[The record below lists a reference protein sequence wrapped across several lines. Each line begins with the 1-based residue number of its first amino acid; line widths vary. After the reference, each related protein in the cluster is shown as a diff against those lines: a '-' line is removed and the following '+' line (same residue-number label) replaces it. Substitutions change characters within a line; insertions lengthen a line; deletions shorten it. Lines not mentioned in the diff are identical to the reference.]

1 MKNENQIDQDLL
13 DELDQLRNRVASL
26 EAQLAQSQQFESDQR
41 QINDSLPVLVATA
54 GLDGWYKEVNAAFER
69 ILGWSEQ
76 ESLSRPFMEFIHPED
91 REEATRVFGKLQ
103 SGETIA
109 YFVDRNRCKDGS
121 YRWISW
127 TVIPLQEREI
137 VFGIGQDIT
146 EQKQAETELEQA
158 HADLERRVAERTEEL
173 QRSQARYQALVDS
186 SPDAIVMFD
195 LDGCVTFASPQAAK
209 IHEVEK
215 ASDLEGRLVTDLVVE
230 SDRESMKSNI
240 RLLLSSGIRRNDQ
253 YTGLRTDGSTFVGD
267 VSASVILD
275 ASGKPEAMMGVYRDI
290 TEQRKA
296 QEAVQK
302 EQDSLRRMLQASD
315 HDRKLFAQDIHEGV
329 AQRLLGALMQLEAV
343 QQMEHEPI
351 DEARPCFDAGLDAL
365 RQASVEA
372 RRLMNRTRTPVLEE
386 FGVDVAITEFIDQLN
401 EMPDGPKIVYT
412 CEGQFER
419 LEPVLENTVFRVVQE
434 AVTNA
439 RLHSDSEIVRVKL
452 IQHGEDLT
460 IDVQDDGVGFD
471 PVCIKDDCFGLHRIR
486 ERTRLLGKD
495 LKIEST
501 PGDGTRIQA
510 TFPLI
515 GRSE

>member
-1 MKNENQIDQDLL
+1 MKDEISEDQDLL
-13 DELDQLRNRVASL
+13 DELADLRQRVALL
-26 EAQLAQSQQFESDQR
+26 ESQLARSQQFESDQR
-41 QINDSLPVLVATA
+41 QITDSLPVLVATA
-54 GLDGWYKEVNAAFER
+54 GLDGWYKEVNAAFKR
-69 ILGWSEQ
+69 ILGWSDQ
-76 ESLSRPFMEFIHPED
+76 ESLSRPFMDFIHPDD
-91 REEATRVFGKLQ
+91 RDEATRVFGALE
-103 SGETIA
+103 SGETVVR
-109 YFVDRNRCKDGS
+109 FVDRNRCKDGS

-127 TVIPLQEREI
+127 TVIPLLEREI

-146 EQKQAETELEQA
+146 EQKRAEAELEQA
-158 HADLERRVAERTEEL
+158 HADLERRVVKRTEEL
-173 QRSQARYQALVDS
+173 QRSQARYRALVES

-195 LDGCVTFASPQAAK
+195 LDGRITFASPQVAK
-209 IHEVEK
+209 IHQVEK
-215 ASDLEGRLVTDLVVE
+215 ANDLVGRLVTDLVVE

-240 RLLLSSGIRRNDQ
+240 GLLLSSGIRRNDQ

-290 TEQRKA
+290 TEQQVA
-296 QEAVQK
+296 QENLRK

-315 HDRKLFAQDIHEGV
+315 HDRKLFAQEIHEGV
-329 AQRLLGALMQLEAV
+329 AQRLLGALMQFEAV
-343 QQMEHEPI
+343 SQMEHEPT
-351 DEARPCFDAGLDAL
+351 EETRPYFEAGLEAL

-386 FGVDVAITEFIDQLN
+386 FGVDVAITEFIDQIN
-401 EMPDGPKIVYT
+401 EMPDGPTVVYT
-412 CEGQFER
+412 CEGEFER
-419 LEPVLENTVFRVVQE
+419 LEPVLENTIFRVVQE
-434 AVTNA
+434 AVFNA
-439 RLHSDSEIVRVKL
+439 CLHSHSEIVRVKL
-452 IQHGEDLT
+452 IQHGGDLT
-460 IDVQDDGVGFD
+460 IDVQDHGVGFD
-471 PVCIKDDCFGLHRIR
+471 PACIKDDCFGLHRIR